1 MDKNNILSIYTIKGY
16 YELEEG
22 TEIEVNDLVQIVK
35 IEEKKSKAEN
45 VVYVACLSDSKNQY
59 PYFLIPKKL
68 ELSLFNIIQIRKIQC
83 TKKKVFFITDYNLY
97 EKRSSKI
104 GDPVDLIQA
113 PNSSASKTN
122 VEVSNGTNHS
132 NVKENSAIKQKNEE
146 KVKEN
151 SKNGHASNNEN
162 TNNINS
168 KINIKPNQIY
178 KARTDVNHTTIK
190 YLNSFSKDVCLLVR
204 CVAKHEFKNFN
215 NEKGPGKLFNFVVID
230 KDGTE
235 LQICS
240 FNKVADKFFNIIKEG
255 SVYEIEGGFVKQNL
269 GKFNLTKTEIQLVL
283 NESSL
288 IKEVFDESVI
298 PNANQELVKIK
309 NIENEKIHKSID
321 CIGYVIEVGEKT
333 KVNTRNGE
341 MFVRKVYLVD
351 DSEYKVELAL
361 WKKSAEK
368 EYKVGDILLIKNGT
382 ISEFQGRNI
391 SASDQTRIIQN
402 PSIKES
408 SQLLKWATNFHG
420 QYKTFDPK
428 KSKESATGEKEDNF
442 DKVNVYNIDQVNQM
456 FDKSSSYEKN
466 NNCYTVKGIV
476 SYISHSEKN
485 FYAGCPIKTCKK
497 KLNETEKN
505 FHCSSCNLDF
515 ELPAYYMTLS
525 MKIRDC
531 TKEHWVDLFGSTA
544 EQFLNISAEEYREL
558 VVNNNKIKLNE
569 LSSKIEYQDYYFQL
583 RIKLSTYNDMQ
594 KKKINVFKT
603 CKIDPVYDFRRM
615 FNSICKILNMS
626 NMSMDLNERKK
637 QSNENEDQDKH
648 KSANKSESSEE
659 NKASRN
665 MNVDKNI
672 DDNDSLNIN
681 D

>member
-1 MDKNNILSIYTIKGY
+1 MDKNNILSIYRIREY
-16 YELEEG
+16 YDLEEG
-22 TEIEVNDLVQIVK
+22 SELACNDLVQIVK
-35 IEEKKSKAEN
+35 LEEKKSKAEN
-45 VVYVACLSDSKNQY
+45 VVYVASLSDSKHQY

-68 ELSLFNIIQIRKIQC
+68 ELNLYNIIQIRKIQC
-83 TKKKVFFITDYNLY
+83 TKKKVFFITDYNIY
-97 EKRSSKI
+97 EKRDNIIGEPNDLLPIQSSN
-104 GDPVDLIQA
+104 
-113 PNSSASKTN
+113 NSNKNAEN
-122 VEVSNGTNHS
+122 SNGN
-132 NVKENSAIKQKNEE
+132 NSKPNDYSAVKQKNGE
-146 KVKEN
+146 KNKEN
-151 SKNGHASNNEN
+151 TTNGHVSN
-162 TNNINS
+162 S
-168 KINIKPNQIY
+168 DMSSNIKVNNKVHQIF
-178 KARTDVNHTTIK
+178 KARTDINHTTIK

-204 CVAKHEFKNFN
+204 CIAKHEFKNFT

-240 FNKVADKFFNIIKEG
+240 FNKVADKFFHLIKEG

-269 GKFNLTKTEIQLVL
+269 GKFNLTKTDIQLVL

-288 IKEVFDESVI
+288 IKEVYDESVI

-309 NIENEKIHKSID
+309 SIESEKLHNSID
-321 CIGYVIEVGEKT
+321 CIGYVVEVGEKT
-333 KVNTRNGE
+333 QVKTRNGE

-368 EYKVGDILLIKNGT
+368 EYKVGDILLVKNGT

-402 PSIKES
+402 PTIKES
-408 SQLLKWATNFHG
+408 STLLKWALNFTG
-420 QYKTFDPK
+420 QYKTFEPK
-428 KSKESATGEKEDNF
+428 KAKEAATGEKEDNF
-442 DKVNVYNIDQVNQM
+442 DKINVYNLDQANQM
-456 FDKSSSYEKN
+456 FDKGTLYEKN
-466 NNCYTVKGIV
+466 NSCYTVKANV
-476 SYISHSEKN
+476 SYINHSEKN

-505 FHCSSCNLDF
+505 FHCSTCKMDF

-558 VVNNNKIKLNE
+558 VVNNNKHKLNE
-569 LSSKIEYQDYYFQL
+569 LTSRIEYQSYYFQI
-583 RIKLSTYNDMQ
+583 RIKMSTYNDVL

-603 CKIDPVYDFRRM
+603 CKIDPAFDFGRM
-615 FNSICKILNMS
+615 FNSICKVLSIS
-626 NMSMDLNERKK
+626 NLSIDMKEKRKPIIV
-637 QSNENEDQDKH
+637 ENEDHNKT
-648 KSANKSESSEE
+648 KSANKSDTSEDNT
-659 NKASRN
+659 NKN
-665 MNVDKNI
+665 NIHQEKNN